1 MKIKDS
7 FVLSEIGGSYIVVP
21 TGSETVDL
29 NGMITLNETGYF
41 MWNLLLKDTTKEAII
56 TEFMK
61 EYDVDRE
68 TVSNDVDEF
77 IEKLKSIG
85 AICE

>member
-1 MKIKDS
+1 MKIKDT
-7 FVLSEIGGSYIVVP
+7 FVLSEIGGSYIVIP

-41 MWNLLLKDTTKEAII
+41 MWNKMQNDITKEELID
-56 TEFMK
+56 EFLK
-61 EYDVDRE
+61 EYDVERDV
-68 TVSNDVDEF
+68 VSADIDEF
-77 IEKLKSIG
+77 IEKLKGIG

>member
-1 MKIKDS
+1 MKIKDT
-7 FVLSEIGGSYIVVP
+7 FVLSEIGGSYIVIP
-21 TGSETVDL
+21 TGVETVDL

-41 MWNLLLKDTTKEAII
+41 MWNKMQNDITKDELID
-56 TEFMK
+56 EFLK

-68 TVSNDVDEF
+68 VVSADIDEF
-77 IEKLKSIG
+77 VSSLKTIG